1 MFRSIESDGQHEKLP
16 QERCRRKSD
25 SGLYVKPVETDV
37 MFTRLRQ
44 VERSLFLQRQRTL
57 ELESEIKN
65 QAVKVTDAGNTRDK
79 SHVTAAAVMPETV
92 TEKERG
98 M

>member
-1 MFRSIESDGQHEKLP
+1 MSRYIESNCKHGALP
-16 QERCRRKSD
+16 RERCRRKSD

-37 MFTRLRQ
+37 LFTRLRQ
-44 VERSLFLQRQRTL
+44 VERSLFLERERTL
-57 ELESEIKN
+57 VLESEIKS
-65 QAVKVTDAGNTRDK
+65 QAVKVADAGNRDE
-79 SHVTAAAVMPETV
+79 SHATAAAGMPEPR